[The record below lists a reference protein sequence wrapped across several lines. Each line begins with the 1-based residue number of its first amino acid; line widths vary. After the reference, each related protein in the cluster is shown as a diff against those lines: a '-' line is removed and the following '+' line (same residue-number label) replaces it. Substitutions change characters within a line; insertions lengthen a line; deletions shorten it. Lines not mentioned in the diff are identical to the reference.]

1 MEAFI
6 PFLFHALRE
15 GTPVR
20 GVTRLPMKQAG
31 LALPHLT
38 KTASENWTASC
49 VITGNLVAVLRG
61 QEEFRTADHSDY
73 IQEGSEEV
81 RTQSILR
88 EEEAL
93 VDTIAG
99 APVQYARCLWRA
111 TKMEAWMTMQ
121 T

>member
-6 PFLFHALRE
+6 PSLFHGLRE

-31 LALPHLT
+31 LVLPYLT

-61 QEEFRTADHSDY
+61 RFCQVWEGQARLFHGQASDPPNWCSLSESMEEGRNNRFHRSLFRCS
-73 IQEGSEEV
+73 
-81 RTQSILR
+81 
-88 EEEAL
+88 
-93 VDTIAG
+93 
-99 APVQYARCLWRA
+99 
-111 TKMEAWMTMQ
+111 
-121 T
+121 